1 MTQYVL
7 IVAGG
12 KGIRMG
18 GDIPKQFLPIG
29 GVPVLMRTMDA
40 FYAYNQDIQIILVL
54 PHDQQAFWLDLCR
67 KHHFERPY
75 RIADGGETR
84 FHSVKNG
91 LALVETPAL
100 VGVHD
105 GVRPFVSSDV
115 IRRCYAE
122 ASQKHAVVPCVNVVE
137 TLRHVQE
144 ERSVTVPRDEYRLV
158 QTPQVFD
165 ATLLKKAYE
174 QPYSPQFTD
183 DASVVESMGMVVS
196 LIEGNRENIKITTK
210 QDLMLAEEIICRRKR
225 G

>member
-1 MTQYVL
+1 MPCVLQNETFMTQYDL

-18 GDIPKQFLPIG
+18 GDIPKQYLPIG

-40 FYAYNQDIQIILVL
+40 FYAYNQDILIILVL

-67 KHHFERPY
+67 KYRFERPF

-105 GVRPFVSSDV
+105 GVRTFVSSDV

-122 ASQKHAVVPCVNVVE
+122 ASHKHAEVN
-137 TLRHVQE
+137 
-144 ERSVTVPRDEYRLV
+144 
-158 QTPQVFD
+158 
-165 ATLLKKAYE
+165 
-174 QPYSPQFTD
+174 
-183 DASVVESMGMVVS
+183 
-196 LIEGNRENIKITTK
+196 
-210 QDLMLAEEIICRRKR
+210 
-225 G
+225 

>member
-1 MTQYVL
+1 M
-7 IVAGG
+7 
-12 KGIRMG
+12 
-18 GDIPKQFLPIG
+18 
-29 GVPVLMRTMDA
+29 
-40 FYAYNQDIQIILVL
+40 
-54 PHDQQAFWLDLCR
+54 
-67 KHHFERPY
+67 
-75 RIADGGETR
+75 
-84 FHSVKNG
+84 
-91 LALVETPAL
+91 VETPAL

-137 TLRHVQE
+137 TLRYVQE
-144 ERSVTVPRDEYRLV
+144 EGSVTVPRDEYRLV

-196 LIEGNRENIKITTK
+196 LIEGNRENIKITTPF
-210 QDLMLAEEIICRRKR
+210 DLKIASALLEECSI
-225 G
+225 

>member
-137 TLRHVQE
+137 TLRYVQE
-144 ERSVTVPRDEYRLV
+144 EGSVTVPRDEYRLV

-174 QPYSPQFTD
+174 QPYSLQFTD

-196 LIEGNRENIKITTK
+196 LIEGNRENIKITTPF
-210 QDLMLAEEIICRRKR
+210 DLKIASALLEECSI
-225 G
+225 

>member
-54 PHDQQAFWLDLCR
+54 PHDQQAYWLDLCR
-67 KHHFERPY
+67 KHRFERPY
-75 RIADGGETR
+75 RIADVGETR

-122 ASQKHAVVPCVNVVE
+122 ASQKHAVVTCVNVVE
-137 TLRHVQE
+137 TLRYVQE
-144 ERSVTVPRDEYRLV
+144 EGSVTVPRDEYRLV

-196 LIEGNRENIKITTK
+196 LIEGNRENIKITTPF
-210 QDLMLAEEIICRRKR
+210 DLKIASALLEECSI
-225 G
+225 